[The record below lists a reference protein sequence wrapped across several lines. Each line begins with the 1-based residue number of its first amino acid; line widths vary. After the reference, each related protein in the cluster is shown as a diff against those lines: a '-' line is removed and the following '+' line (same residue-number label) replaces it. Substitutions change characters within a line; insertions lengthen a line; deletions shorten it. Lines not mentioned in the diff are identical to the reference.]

1 MTARDYGYE
10 AQQAAEK
17 HLDAIYAAQEATDEA
32 DENGIEP
39 PEWPPT
45 AGPWC
50 GGCDTCM
57 VRETLFAAWPILL
70 EAARAEIA
78 AEAG

>member
-1 MTARDYGYE
+1 MRDYGYE

-17 HLDAIYAAQEATDEA
+17 HLEAIEAAEDAADGTDNVA
-32 DENGIEP
+32 Y
-39 PEWPPT
+39 PET

-50 GGCDTCM
+50 GCTTCT
-57 VRETLFAAWPILL
+57 VRETLYAAWPIML

-78 AEAG
+78 AETR

>member
-1 MTARDYGYE
+1 MAQLSTRDYGYE

-17 HLDAIYAAQEATDEA
+17 HLAAIQAAEEAAEELGD
-32 DENGIEP
+32 DLVN
-39 PEWPPT
+39 WPDT

-78 AEAG
+78 NRST